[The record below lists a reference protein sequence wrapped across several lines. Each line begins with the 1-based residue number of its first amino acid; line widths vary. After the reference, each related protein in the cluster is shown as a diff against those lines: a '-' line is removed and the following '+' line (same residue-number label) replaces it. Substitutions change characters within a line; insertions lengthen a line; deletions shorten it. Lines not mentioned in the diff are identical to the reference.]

1 MNTMM
6 WEHPI
11 TAEQLGR
18 LSQWGYTIVDPV
30 EKVLVCG
37 DQGKG
42 AMAHLSTITAALF
55 GQLPLGR

>member
-6 WEHPI
+6 WEHPV
-11 TAEQLGR
+11 TNEQLEK
-18 LSQWGYTIVDPV
+18 LKNWGVTIVDPV

-42 AMAHLSTITAALF
+42 AMAHLNVILETSLF
-55 GQLPLGR
+55 